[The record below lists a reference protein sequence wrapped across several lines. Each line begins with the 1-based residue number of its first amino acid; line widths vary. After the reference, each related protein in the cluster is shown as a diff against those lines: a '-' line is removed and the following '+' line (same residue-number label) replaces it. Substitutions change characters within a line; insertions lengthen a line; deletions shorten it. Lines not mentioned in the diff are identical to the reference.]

1 MQSLSIPPTFVTPK
15 ILFNP
20 EQQQFE
26 ISGNSFLENQQDFY
40 THVVEWVANNEGEF
54 PEWTE
59 LIFRMDFVCTTSM
72 KSLQLLLTSLKS
84 IVNHGKNL
92 KISWYYNQNDEDI
105 KETGRQLSQH
115 TGLSFDIQSMSNMNW
130 SSYSPNDFLH

>member
-1 MQSLSIPPTFVTPK
+1 MQSLSISPTFVTPR
-15 ILFNP
+15 IVFNP
-20 EQQQFE
+20 NASQFE

-40 THVVEWVANNEGEF
+40 TNVVEWVSNNEGEF

-105 KETGRQLSQH
+105 KETGKKLSQF
-115 TGLSFDIQSMSNMNW
+115 TGISFDIQSMSNINW
-130 SSYSPNDFLH
+130 ANSSTNDFLH